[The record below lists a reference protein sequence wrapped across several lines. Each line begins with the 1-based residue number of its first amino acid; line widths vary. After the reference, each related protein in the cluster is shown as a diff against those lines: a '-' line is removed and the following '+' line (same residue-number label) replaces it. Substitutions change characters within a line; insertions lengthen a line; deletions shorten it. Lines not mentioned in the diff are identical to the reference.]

1 MRAARRL
8 ASDDPPTP
16 QHENAAEVLGAIARA
31 RACPLTR
38 GLVHPNA
45 ITLLARHAFAHG
57 PRPRR
62 VQVPSRP
69 SGLGSG
75 LGSLLA
81 KDAFAQGPRPRRV
94 QVPKSLTLQGAL
106 LVT

>member
-1 MRAARRL
+1 MAYGGVQMAGQGSNNQAQHTQCPVTKSLRAARRL

-57 PRPRR
+57 PRSRR
-62 VQVPSRP
+62 VQVPRRP
-69 SGLGSG
+69 IGLC
-75 LGSLLA
+75 
-81 KDAFAQGPRPRRV
+81 
-94 QVPKSLTLQGAL
+94 
-106 LVT
+106 

>member
-1 MRAARRL
+1 MVVFRWRGRRQHNQAQHTQCPVTERLRAARRL

-31 RACPLTR
+31 RVCPLTR

-62 VQVPSRP
+62 VQVPRRP
-69 SGLGSG
+69 IGLC
-75 LGSLLA
+75 
-81 KDAFAQGPRPRRV
+81 
-94 QVPKSLTLQGAL
+94 
-106 LVT
+106 

>member
-1 MRAARRL
+1 MHGCTGGRAKGSIKPKHTPNTLCLDTARAPRRL

-62 VQVPSRP
+62 VQVPGHISLCK
-69 SGLGSG
+69 GLGW
-75 LGSLLA
+75 
-81 KDAFAQGPRPRRV
+81 
-94 QVPKSLTLQGAL
+94 
-106 LVT
+106 

>member
-1 MRAARRL
+1 MLSTHPYMLCLDKVRAPRRL
-8 ASDDPPTP
+8 ASDDPPMP

-62 VQVPSRP
+62 VQVPRRLSWCH
-69 SGLGSG
+69 
-75 LGSLLA
+75 
-81 KDAFAQGPRPRRV
+81 DFAGQ
-94 QVPKSLTLQGAL
+94 S
-106 LVT
+106 